1 MKNLKLIQHAF
12 FGVLFTASVSAC
24 AQDKIVAYNEV
35 PQTIQTYVSQHFPHH
50 KVLQSEME
58 NKLNSKEYEIV
69 LSGNVKLEFDKNN
82 QIKSIDAKSQ
92 LPESVIPAKIAAYVK
107 TNYPNNFMK
116 EWELKKNKQ
125 KVELDNGL
133 ELEFSLNGDFLK
145 IDK

>member
-1 MKNLKLIQHAF
+1 MKNLKLIQNAF
-12 FGVLFTASVSAC
+12 LGVLLTAAVFAFG
-24 AQDKIVAYNEV
+24 QDKIVAYSEL
-35 PQTIQTYVSQHFPHH
+35 PQSIQSYISQHFPKHQ
-50 KVLQSEME
+50 VLQSEME

-82 QIKSIDAKSQ
+82 QIKSIDAKSR